1 MPRQIKS
8 LIKGQEDTPIAL
20 LMETTAR
27 EAPLRTMMM
36 AADGSISREMLEAL
50 LVMINGKF
58 LKELGAFVKAVR
70 VNKN

>member
-1 MPRQIKS
+1 
-8 LIKGQEDTPIAL
+8 
-20 LMETTAR
+20 
-27 EAPLRTMMM
+27 
-36 AADGSISREMLEAL
+36 MLEAL